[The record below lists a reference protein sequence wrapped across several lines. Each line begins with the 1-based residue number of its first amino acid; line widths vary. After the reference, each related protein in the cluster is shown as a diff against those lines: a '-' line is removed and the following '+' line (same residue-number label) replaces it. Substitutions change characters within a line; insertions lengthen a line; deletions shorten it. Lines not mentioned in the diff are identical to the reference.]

1 MREKKEVARWADLL
15 LFSSTWAA
23 GPRHEQ
29 LAARGLE
36 AETGT
41 TSTCS
46 SGQVLCQLL
55 LKEHQFVGIANDIQ
69 VLDMMVG
76 DIEHRYKIQA

>member
-1 MREKKEVARWADLL
+1 MKEKKEVARWADVL

-23 GPRHEQ
+23 GPRREQ
-29 LAARGLE
+29 LAARGPE

-41 TSTCS
+41 TNTCS
-46 SGQVLCQLL
+46 SGRALCQLS
-55 LKEHQFVGIANDIQ
+55 LKEHQLVGVANGIQ

-76 DIEHRYKIQA
+76 DIEHRYELQA